1 MLGTVACE
9 VTQVGPRAHL
19 DEPTK
24 RVTDVG
30 RRSQTPPL
38 ARETDANSSRRGP
51 HGDSG
56 RWFS

>member
-30 RRSQTPPL
+30 WRSQTPPL